1 MVPSHPST
9 SSLPTPVSLDQQ
21 MSRHLQL
28 NLGSSTS
35 APLFASDS
43 SDADCSDVDSS
54 DVDVSDS
61 CSTDSTYMPS
71 ASSSDSRPTF
81 FTSSRVGS
89 ALPTPQSNPSRS
101 LYVWLLCHDGISEQV
116 GVEKGVAPFLER
128 GSSSNFELRLDIAM
142 LHWLDPS
149 NNAYVTSQH
158 LRTFLGQVSD
168 VCVWTYEDPMSF
180 SQISVPSIVG
190 SISRTPDG
198 VNLQMVSMPWRIVS
212 SDRSRPH
219 TSRFFEMIRDQCP
232 NSLLFVVFLTPSGLT
247 PEAAPNSLPP
257 PTAPLLPCP
266 SMLQIP
272 PIESWDEVF
281 DELRSLLYRLQA
293 RSWHACYKHYAIVKF
308 MRTMCFTLGL
318 RPCYGSEG
326 GMELV
331 ARWVLSQQCPPHKL
345 LVVRPR
351 TVANWVH
358 LTFSDTE
365 QLYLRFK
372 EYIEG
377 GGNIPADGTLRLF
390 NTLKV
395 WVTKDPAHLI
405 NQGTLT
411 MVEFNALHPPWAQRE
426 FRKLV
431 KNHLRHGPWS

>member
-9 SSLPTPVSLDQQ
+9 SSLSTPVSLDQQ
-21 MSRHLQL
+21 MSRRLQL
-28 NLGSSTS
+28 NLGSSAS

-43 SDADCSDVDSS
+43 SDVDCSDVDSS
-54 DVDVSDS
+54 DMDVSDS

-71 ASSSDSRPTF
+71 ASSSDSRPAF

-168 VCVWTYEDPMSF
+168 VCIWTYEDPVSF
-180 SQISVPSIVG
+180 SQISVPSVVG

-198 VNLQMVSMPWRIVS
+198 VNLQMVGTPWRIVS

-219 TSRFFEMIRDQCP
+219 TSRFFETIGDQCP
-232 NSLLFVVFLTPSGLT
+232 NSLLFVVFLTPSSLT
-247 PEAAPNSLPP
+247 PEVAPNSLPP
-257 PTAPLLPCP
+257 PTAPLPPCP

-293 RSWHACYKHYAIVKF
+293 R
-308 MRTMCFTLGL
+308 RL
-318 RPCYGSEG
+318 RPCYGPEG

-345 LVVRPR
+345 LAVRPR
-351 TVANWVH
+351 TIANWVH

-365 QLYLRFK
+365 RLYLRFK
-372 EYIEG
+372 EYVEG
-377 GGNIPADGTLRLF
+377 GGNIPADGTLHLF

-411 MVEFNALHPPWAQRE
+411 TVEFNALHPPWAQRE